1 MINFLGIQTNVILA
15 PYTTY
20 KIGGPAD
27 YFFIAKNKEELVE
40 AVIEARKNKIEYFI
54 LGTGANIL
62 VGDKG
67 FRGLVI
73 KNESS
78 AVKISYSTE
87 TDNNFVISE
96 SGATIHDL
104 IEITLDAG
112 LSGLEHFA
120 GIPSTVGGAVWQNLH
135 FLSPDRSS
143 TVFIGDIIDSAEI
156 LDEENNIVKVN
167 RDFFNFDYD
176 HSVLHDRNLLV
187 TEVRFTL
194 APKEKELI
202 QNQIDEN
209 LKWRNEKHPNVVEFP
224 SCGSVFKKVAD
235 IGVGRLIDEVGLK
248 GYKIGGAMISEKHA
262 NFIVNTGG
270 AKAKDVCDLIEL
282 VKEKVFA
289 KTGHRIETEI
299 SFVGEF

>member
-1 MINFLGIQTNVILA
+1 MLKIPDLQKNVILA
-15 PYTTY
+15 SYTTY
-20 KIGGPAD
+20 KIGGHAD
-27 YFFIAKNKEELVE
+27 YFFVAKNKAELVE
-40 AVIEARKNKIEYFI
+40 AVVEARKNKMKYFI

-73 KNESS
+73 KNESDT
-78 AVKISYSTE
+78 IRI
-87 TDNNFVISE
+87 DGDFVISE

-104 IEITLDAG
+104 IENTLNLN
-112 LSGLEHFA
+112 LSGFEHFA

-135 FLSPDRSS
+135 FLSPDRSK
-143 TVFIGDIIDSAEI
+143 TVFVGDIIDSAEI
-156 LDEENNIVKVN
+156 LDEGNNIVKVN

-194 APKEKELI
+194 TPKEKELI

-209 LKWRNEKHPNVVEFP
+209 LKWRNERHPNVVEFP
-224 SCGSVFKKVAD
+224 SCGSVFKKIAD
-235 IGVGRLIDEVGLK
+235 IGVGRLIDETGLK
-248 GYKIGGAMISEKHA
+248 GYKIGGAMVSEKHA

-270 AKAKDVCDLIEL
+270 AKAKDVCSLIEL
-282 VKEKVFA
+282 IKEKVFD
-289 KTGHRIETEI
+289 KTGHKLQTEI
-299 SFVGEF
+299 GFVGEF